1 MDSKELQEKWPM
13 IKNKIQAQHPDLKDE
28 DLNYEFGQESALLLR
43 LQKKLGKTNE
53 EINNWLSLMG

>member
-1 MDSKELQEKWPM
+1 MDNKELQEKWPV
-13 IKNKIQAQHPDLKDE
+13 IKTKIKEQHPDLKDG
-28 DLNYEFGQESALLLR
+28 DLEYEFGQESELLLR